1 MARKRYSDEDCLKVL
16 RQVEVDLATGSDGTT
31 ACRSAGISDVPCAE
45 KYSMA
50 SGLPQPNILRS
61 SSISGF
67 GNTIISVP
75 TMPSACAHLRL
86 KQY

>member
-16 RQVEVDLATGSDGTT
+16 RQIEVKLATESDVTT
-31 ACRSAGISDVPCAE
+31 ACRSAGNSDAPCAE
-45 KYSMA
+45 KYSMP
-50 SGLPQPNILRS
+50 SGLPQPNRIRS
-61 SSISGF
+61 SLISGL

-75 TMPSACAHLRL
+75 FMPSACAHLYL